1 MRELALPYVR
11 PCHYIFFLT
20 KSQAH
25 LILDNLTNKVF
36 FLAFCS
42 FSWSN
47 YLYETIKGKEMA
59 GSINKVILVGNVGQ
73 EPQVRTMQNGQKVVS
88 FSLATSDRWRDRQ
101 TGEQKEQT
109 EWHRVVI
116 FNPNLVEVAERMLQK
131 GTKLYLEGSLRTRKW
146 QNQQGV
152 DVFTTEVVLNQ
163 FAGQMVILSGSKS
176 LDGGV
181 SGGDYSAPATPS
193 QPREEMSISDIGDDI
208 PF

>member
-1 MRELALPYVR
+1 
-11 PCHYIFFLT
+11 
-20 KSQAH
+20 
-25 LILDNLTNKVF
+25 
-36 FLAFCS
+36 
-42 FSWSN
+42 
-47 YLYETIKGKEMA
+47 MA

-163 FAGQMVILSGSKS
+163 FAGQW
-176 LDGGV
+176 
-181 SGGDYSAPATPS
+181 
-193 QPREEMSISDIGDDI
+193 
-208 PF
+208 

>member
-1 MRELALPYVR
+1 
-11 PCHYIFFLT
+11 
-20 KSQAH
+20 
-25 LILDNLTNKVF
+25 
-36 FLAFCS
+36 
-42 FSWSN
+42 
-47 YLYETIKGKEMA
+47 MA

-73 EPQVRTMQNGQKVVS
+73 DPQVRTMQSGQKVVS

-152 DVFTTEVVLNQ
+152 DVYTTEVVLNQ
-163 FAGQMVILSGSKS
+163 FAGQMVILAGAKS
-176 LDGGV
+176 LDGAA
-181 SGGDYSAPATPS
+181 SGGDYGQPASQPS
-193 QPREEMSISDIGDDI
+193 QPQREEISVADIGDDI

>member
-1 MRELALPYVR
+1 
-11 PCHYIFFLT
+11 
-20 KSQAH
+20 
-25 LILDNLTNKVF
+25 
-36 FLAFCS
+36 
-42 FSWSN
+42 
-47 YLYETIKGKEMA
+47 MA

-73 EPQVRTMQNGQKVVS
+73 DPQVRTMQSGQKVVS

-152 DVFTTEVVLNQ
+152 DVYTTEVVLNQ
-163 FAGQMVILSGSKS
+163 FAGQMVILAGAKS
-176 LDGGV
+176 LDGAS
-181 SGGDYSAPATPS
+181 SGGDYGQPVSQPT
-193 QPREEMSISDIGDDI
+193 QPREEISVADIGDDI

>member
-1 MRELALPYVR
+1 
-11 PCHYIFFLT
+11 
-20 KSQAH
+20 
-25 LILDNLTNKVF
+25 
-36 FLAFCS
+36 
-42 FSWSN
+42 
-47 YLYETIKGKEMA
+47 MA

-73 EPQVRTMQNGQKVVS
+73 EPQVRTMQSGQKVVS

-101 TGEQKEQT
+101 SGEQKEQT

-152 DVFTTEVVLNQ
+152 DVFTTEVVLNPY
-163 FAGQMVILSGSKS
+163 AGQMIILGGAKN
-176 LDGGV
+176 LDGT
-181 SGGDYSAPATPS
+181 SSNDYSAQQS
-193 QPREEMSISDIGDDI
+193 QPAQQREEISISDIGDDI

>member
-1 MRELALPYVR
+1 
-11 PCHYIFFLT
+11 
-20 KSQAH
+20 
-25 LILDNLTNKVF
+25 
-36 FLAFCS
+36 
-42 FSWSN
+42 
-47 YLYETIKGKEMA
+47 MA

-73 EPQVRTMQNGQKVVS
+73 EPQVRTMQSGQKIVS

-101 TGEQKEQT
+101 SGEQKEQT

-152 DVFTTEVVLNQ
+152 DVFTTEVVLNPY
-163 FAGQMVILSGSKS
+163 AGQMIILGGAKN
-176 LDGGV
+176 LDGT
-181 SGGDYSAPATPS
+181 SSNDYSAQQS
-193 QPREEMSISDIGDDI
+193 QPAQQREEISISDIGDDI